1 MLSNE
6 ATFSVAGPS
15 EDCGKVRIY
24 EENRGLEPFSN
35 FDIQVPR
42 IAGHYKNSLRNFS
55 TKIMPTK

>member
-24 EENRGLEPFSN
+24 EENRGLAPYSN

-42 IAGHYKNSLRNFS
+42 IAGYYKNTLKIFL
-55 TKIMPTK
+55 TKNNAN

>member
-24 EENRGLEPFSN
+24 EENRGLAPYSN

-42 IAGHYKNSLRNFS
+42 IAGHYKNSLRMFFN
-55 TKIMPTK
+55 KK